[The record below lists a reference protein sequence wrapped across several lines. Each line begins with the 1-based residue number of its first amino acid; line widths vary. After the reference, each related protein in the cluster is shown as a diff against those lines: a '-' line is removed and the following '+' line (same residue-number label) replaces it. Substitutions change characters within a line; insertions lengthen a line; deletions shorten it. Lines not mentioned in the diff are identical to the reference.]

1 MSARWDSVTVDG
13 ETMRCYVAVPAGEGP
28 FPAVVVIQH
37 AGGVDGFVQE
47 MADRFA
53 AAGYVAIAPELYHRQ
68 DPESGE
74 DMLTRMGRLR
84 DVEVV
89 RDVSAAIEH
98 AGRLDEGAA
107 DRIGIA
113 GVCMGGGGS
122 SLMGT
127 HGPPPRGA

>member
-28 FPAVVVIQH
+28 FPAVVVIQP

-74 DMLTRMGRLR
+74 NMLERMARLR

-89 RDVSAAIEH
+89 PDVTAAFEH
-98 AGRLDEGAA
+98 AVGLP
-107 DRIGIA
+107 
-113 GVCMGGGGS
+113 GGG
-122 SLMGT
+122 
-127 HGPPPRGA
+127 PERGG